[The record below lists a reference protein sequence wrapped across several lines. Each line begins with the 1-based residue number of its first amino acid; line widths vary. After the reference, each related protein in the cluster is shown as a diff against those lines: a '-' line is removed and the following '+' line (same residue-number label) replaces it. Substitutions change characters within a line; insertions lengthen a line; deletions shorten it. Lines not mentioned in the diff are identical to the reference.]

1 MNYSKLNSHLNVVLI
16 NISLLYTGEQIRK
29 RVFLFIDIWLN
40 KAKWNLLTLSMER
53 SERKAVLYNSLLH
66 VFLQLFHS
74 GLLQNNTVCASYF
87 LLKEKKKAVVTMCM
101 SYFPLF
107 LEQSII
113 CLPVFTWFLKPLW
126 TKLILPHW
134 TVSLPT
140 E

>member
-53 SERKAVLYNSLLH
+53 SERKAVLYNGLLH
-66 VFLQLFHS
+66 VFLQQFCS
-74 GLLQNNTVCASYF
+74 GLVQNNIVCAHYF
-87 LLKEKKKAVVTMCM
+87 LSLETSC
-101 SYFPLF
+101 SYSVHELF
-107 LEQSII
+107 FIGFRANYNAFAYVYMISEAF
-113 CLPVFTWFLKPLW
+113 V
-126 TKLILPHW
+126 
-134 TVSLPT
+134 

>member
-29 RVFLFIDIWLN
+29 RGFLFIDIWLN

-87 LLKEKKKAVVTMCM
+87 LLKEKKSC
-101 SYFPLF
+101 SYNVHKLF
-107 LEQSII
+107 SI
-113 CLPVFTWFLKPLW
+113 VFRAIYNPFACVYM
-126 TKLILPHW
+126 ISEAF
-134 TVSLPT
+134 VD
-140 E
+140 